1 MANGLFK
8 GNATYFGRKSGTL
21 EDIVAKIN
29 EAPSKPEVFDMKS
42 ESEAYKKVFNA
53 AMKKF
58 GVNSPAD
65 FKSDEEKKKFF
76 DYVDKNYK
84 GKDEAHE
91 KSAEMNKKQLDKK
104 GEEMPTVKKS
114 VKETVRDMLMKAW
127 RNAAELAEKNKVS
140 EGELPP
146 ALQKH
151 IDKKKKD
158 KVVKEEVL
166 DESMSKVTKK
176 RASNGDIEV
185 FYRGRTKYGVNKQI
199 GYYHKEGSYL
209 SVYHDNEDD
218 KDDFTQNDQARNERD
233 AIKMIYDTAK
243 SNKVIREQKDK

>member
-65 FKSDEEKKKFF
+65 FKNDEEKKKFF

-84 GKDEAHE
+84 GKNEAMDD
-91 KSAEMNKKQLDKK
+91 KAADMNKKLKSKD
-104 GEEMPTVKKS
+104 GEESPVKKS
-114 VKETVRDMLMKAW
+114 VRETVRDMLMKAW
-127 RNAAELAEKNKVS
+127 KNAADLAEKNKVS

-158 KVVKEEVL
+158 KEAKEEEVMPTKEA
-166 DESMSKVTKK
+166 DKGSKGDKPYPHLKASYGMKK
-176 RASNGDIEV
+176 ASYMMKAD
-185 FYRGRTKYGVNKQI
+185 KHMKAS
-199 GYYHKEGSYL
+199 YHK
-209 SVYHDNEDD
+209 
-218 KDDFTQNDQARNERD
+218 
-233 AIKMIYDTAK
+233 
-243 SNKVIREQKDK
+243 KDK

>member
-84 GKDEAHE
+84 GKNEAMDD
-91 KSAEMNKKQLDKK
+91 KAADMNKKL
-104 GEEMPTVKKS
+104 KS
-114 VKETVRDMLMKAW
+114 I
-127 RNAAELAEKNKVS
+127 NKD
-140 EGELPP
+140 L
-146 ALQKH
+146 H
-151 IDKKKKD
+151 KKKIGLSLIKI
-158 KVVKEEVL
+158 
-166 DESMSKVTKK
+166 ESTKQQ
-176 RASNGDIEV
+176 SG
-185 FYRGRTKYGVNKQI
+185 
-199 GYYHKEGSYL
+199 L
-209 SVYHDNEDD
+209 
-218 KDDFTQNDQARNERD
+218 
-233 AIKMIYDTAK
+233 
-243 SNKVIREQKDK
+243 

>member
-84 GKDEAHE
+84 GKNEAHE
-91 KSAEMNKKQLDKK
+91 KAADMNKKQLDKK
-104 GEEMPTVKKS
+104 GEESPVTVKKS

-158 KVVKEEVL
+158 KEGEE
-166 DESMSKVTKK
+166 ESYGMKK
-176 RASNGDIEV
+176 AS
-185 FYRGRTKYGVNKQI
+185 
-199 GYYHKEGSYL
+199 YHKKG
-209 SVYHDNEDD
+209 
-218 KDDFTQNDQARNERD
+218 K
-233 AIKMIYDTAK
+233 
-243 SNKVIREQKDK
+243 